1 MGRVRVL
8 VVNAAVARLGRI
20 APIALLIAAA
30 YDVVL
35 VVAGF
40 VAPVYQSSVYTTAS
54 PSGAVRRG
62 SNTFVSEN
70 GWGAVFILLVP
81 LLVTMIVGSALWL
94 QWRGAAVLAF
104 AWTTTMLLALLNA
117 LAMLSIGVFLLP
129 VTTALVVACA
139 TSRSRRGRQHATARS
154 AVAN

>member
-20 APIALLIAAA
+20 APIALLIAGA

-40 VAPVYQSSVYTTAS
+40 VAPVYQSSVYTSAP
-54 PSGAVRRG
+54 PSGAVRHG
-62 SNTFVSEN
+62 SNTLVGEN
-70 GWGAVFILLVP
+70 GWGAVLILLVP
-81 LLVTMIVGSALWL
+81 LLLTTIVGSALWL
-94 QWRGAAVLAF
+94 QSRGGGVVAF
-104 AWTTTMLLALLNA
+104 AWTITMLLALLNL
-117 LAMLSIGVFLLP
+117 LAMLSIGVFFLP
-129 VTTALVVACA
+129 VTAALVVACA
-139 TSRSRRGRQHATARS
+139 TCRSSWGRQHPTARP

>member
-20 APIALLIAAA
+20 APMALLIAAA

-40 VAPVYQSSVYTTAS
+40 VAPVYQSSVYTSAS
-54 PSGAVRRG
+54 PSGAVSHG
-62 SNTFVSEN
+62 SNTLVGEN
-70 GWGAVFILLVP
+70 GWGAVLVLLLP
-81 LLVTMIVGSALWL
+81 ALLTIIVGSALWL
-94 QWRGAAVLAF
+94 QSRGGAVVAF
-104 AWTTTMLLALLNA
+104 AWTITMLLALLNL

-129 VTTALVVACA
+129 VTAALIVACA
-139 TSRSRRGRQHATARS
+139 TCRSRRGRQHATARP

>member
-1 MGRVRVL
+1 MGRARTL
-8 VVNAAVARLGRI
+8 VADAAMARLGRI

-54 PSGAVRRG
+54 ASGPVRRG

-70 GWGAVFILLVP
+70 GWGAVLILLVP

-104 AWTTTMLLALLNA
+104 AWSTTMLLALLNA

-129 VTTALVVACA
+129 VTAALVGACA
-139 TSRSRRGRQHATARS
+139 TSRSRRGRQHAPARS
-154 AVAN
+154 AVAH